1 MARRQDSTLLN
12 AMTSVLERTHVE
24 TEARRL
30 GVVCRQRR
38 VDVYALVW
46 TLVLGFQEGA
56 ARTIAALR

>member
-1 MARRQDSTLLN
+1 
-12 AMTSVLERTHVE
+12 MTSVLERTHVE